1 MSEIRV
7 PPGSG
12 PAVAKYVA
20 LTAVGIV
27 AINMLV
33 FVVFLTDRP
42 LLIVGAFVGAAFG
55 NLLVLFVAIDAYVRE
70 VVQAATVVDG

>member
-7 PPGSG
+7 PAGRG
-12 PAVAKYVA
+12 PSIARYVV
-20 LTAVGIV
+20 LTAIGIV

-55 NLLVLFVAIDAYVRE
+55 NLLVLFVAIDSYVRE
-70 VVQAATVVDG
+70 VVQAATVVD